1 MKKPLAYVTDH
12 ALLRHL
18 ERVKGIDVEAVRT
31 ELGHKV
37 DAAIEAGA
45 RATIA
50 EGIRY
55 VLVEDRLISCVP
67 VKSKPLRGRAIRRRV
82 QDEDQDWERQP

>member
-1 MKKPLAYVTDH
+1 MKKPVAHVTDH
-12 ALLRHL
+12 AVLRHL
-18 ERVKGIDVEAVRT
+18 ERVQGIDVEAVRR

-37 DAAIEAGA
+37 DAAVEAGA
-45 RATIA
+45 RATVV

-67 VKSKPLRGRAIRRRV
+67 VKSIPLRDGRKRRRRLREE
-82 QDEDQDWERQP
+82 DED